1 MDFRLLGAVE
11 AWSMQHRV
19 DLGPPK
25 QRFLLAVLALQ
36 INQLVPMERLVD
48 LTWPHAPPPTAQ
60 HAIHVR
66 ISQLRAALAEE
77 ENGGGGIRIL
87 TRGSAYVLQAD
98 PMCVDTHRFRALVT
112 QARACAGDAEKVVL
126 YRRALGLWL
135 GPPLADVAGPEVVD
149 RLCAGLEETRLLA
162 LEDCLDAELRLGRHR
177 IVVDELAEL
186 VRQHPYRQRL
196 LGQLMLALHRAGR
209 APEALRAYQLA
220 RNRMIDELGLEP
232 EAPLKQLET
241 AILCSDPALELAEP
255 QPGAVP
261 NPRLPATN
269 GHRPAIETV
278 GLCRRFGHR
287 TAVGDLDLTV
297 HSGEILGVLGPPGAG
312 KTTLV
317 RLLSTLLA
325 PTCGSFSIA
334 GVPSSR
340 PEEIRRKAGVLL
352 GGARHPG
359 HLTGHEFLTYQARLF
374 GTRRRDASRLA
385 DRLLDEVGLTAH
397 ASARI
402 AGYGRDLDQR
412 LALGR
417 ALVNE
422 PSVLLLDDPAAGLD
436 PAAAGRMLDLVR
448 RIGTERGATV
458 LLTTPRVAEVERI
471 CGLMVLLNEGV
482 IAGSGPVGSP
492 GGELGRE
499 AR

>member
-1 MDFRLLGAVE
+1 
-11 AWSMQHRV
+11 MQRRV

-48 LTWPHAPPPTAQ
+48 LTWPNEPPPTAQ

-66 ISQLRAALAEE
+66 ISQLRAALAGER
-77 ENGGGGIRIL
+77 NGGGIQIL

-112 QARACAGDAEKVVL
+112 QARACSDDAEKVVL

-149 RLCAGLEETRLLA
+149 RLCAGLEETRLIA
-162 LEDCLDAELRLGRHR
+162 LEDCLDAELRLGRQR

-186 VRQHPYRQRL
+186 VGQHPYRQRL

-232 EAPLKQLET
+232 ETPLKQLET
-241 AILCSDPALELAEP
+241 AILCSDPALDLAEP
-255 QPGAVP
+255 RPGAVP
-261 NPRLPATN
+261 VPRLPATN

-278 GLCRRFGHR
+278 GLGRRFGNR
-287 TAVGDLDLTV
+287 SAVADLDLTV
-297 HSGEILGVLGPPGAG
+297 HTGEILGVLGPPGAG

-325 PTCGSFSIA
+325 PTSGSFSLA

-340 PEEIRRKAGVLL
+340 PEEIRLVAGVLL

-374 GTRRRDASRLA
+374 GLRRRDASRLA
-385 DRLLDEVGLTAH
+385 AWLLDEVGLTAH

-402 AGYGRDLDQR
+402 AGYGRSLDRR
-412 LALGR
+412 LALAR
-417 ALVNE
+417 AMVNE
-422 PSVLLLDDPAAGLD
+422 PAVLLLDDPAAGLD

-448 RIGTERGATV
+448 RIGTGRGTTV
-458 LLTTPRVAEVERI
+458 LLTTPRQAEVERV
-471 CGLMVLLNEGV
+471 CGRIVLLDEGV
-482 IAGSGPVGSP
+482 LVGPGSLAREGP
-492 GGELGRE
+492 
-499 AR
+499 